1 MKDSLIIKKNLLDLD
16 MQKYLQLTTTSIV
29 IAFSYFIGIFIVIIT
44 NQVDLK
50 DHKIYTLFIIVTV
63 FVRGYSSALFISGL
77 NKIQR
82 ISESIR
88 NMLKESYK

>member
-1 MKDSLIIKKNLLDLD
+1 MEDSLIIKKNLLDLD

-29 IAFSYFIGIFIVIIT
+29 IAFSYSIGIFIVIIT
-44 NQVDLK
+44 NQADLK
-50 DHKIYTLFIIVTV
+50 DPEIYALFIIVTV
-63 FVRGYSSALFISGL
+63 FVLGYTSALFILGF

-88 NMLKESYK
+88 YILNDNYK